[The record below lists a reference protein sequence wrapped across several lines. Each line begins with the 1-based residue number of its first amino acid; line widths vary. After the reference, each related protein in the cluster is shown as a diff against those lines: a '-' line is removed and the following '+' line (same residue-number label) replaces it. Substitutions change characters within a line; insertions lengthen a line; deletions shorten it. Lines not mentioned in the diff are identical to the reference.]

1 MFFLKKKKYKS
12 NISPIAIK
20 RVENNYNDISCS
32 GDIVSA
38 TAIRNIIKNGNI
50 DILNQMIPSSSFNI
64 LLENIKTG
72 HIVPDLSLFEKE
84 IIYNLRKMDISEIS
98 NIPDVSEGLEFSIK
112 NTANCCNSL
121 VEFLNIIK
129 SKRYTSTRIQRIL
142 LHSLLGITKK
152 DIIMSKK
159 TNPYIRVLGF
169 NKKGQF
175 LISEITKA
183 NPKLK
188 IVTSVKR
195 FIDSNSNKN
204 LELMLNKDIFATNIY
219 TIGYKYDSWSNLDFT
234 KKIITE

>member
-1 MFFLKKKKYKS
+1 
-12 NISPIAIK
+12 
-20 RVENNYNDISCS
+20 
-32 GDIVSA
+32 
-38 TAIRNIIKNGNI
+38 
-50 DILNQMIPSSSFNI
+50 
-64 LLENIKTG
+64 
-72 HIVPDLSLFEKE
+72 
-84 IIYNLRKMDISEIS
+84 
-98 NIPDVSEGLEFSIK
+98 
-112 NTANCCNSL
+112 
-121 VEFLNIIK
+121 
-129 SKRYTSTRIQRIL
+129 
-142 LHSLLGITKK
+142 
-152 DIIMSKK
+152 MSKK